1 MTMFLTI
8 MLTFV
13 ITLVVGFFAT
23 HMFIVW
29 LMSEDEEYREYW
41 RRLIKKFS
49 DESDDDED

>member
-13 ITLVVGFFAT
+13 ITLVVTFVAT
-23 HMFIVW
+23 HMFIMW
-29 LMSEDEEYREYW
+29 LMSEDEEYCEYW
-41 RRLIKKFS
+41 RKVIKKIS